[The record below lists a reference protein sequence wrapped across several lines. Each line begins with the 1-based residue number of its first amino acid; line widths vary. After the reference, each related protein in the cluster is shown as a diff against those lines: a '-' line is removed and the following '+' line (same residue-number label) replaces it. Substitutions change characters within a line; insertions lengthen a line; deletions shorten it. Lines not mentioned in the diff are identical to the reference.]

1 MTQLP
6 PLRLTGADI
15 LRDGRLQRR
24 SLAVENGLVARGPL
38 PPVDM
43 SGYLILPGIIDLHG
57 QSFERQIA
65 PRPGARLPVDGAL
78 RATAREAAAHGVTTA
93 YLAQRWGWE
102 GGLASPDFAET
113 LLQRV
118 ADIAATA
125 LIDIRTQLRL
135 DTHTVASQ
143 QRLLHAIRRFGI
155 DRVVFH
161 DTLGA
166 FAPKNEDQQM
176 RARALGVTIAAFE
189 AAQTEAKAVARQVPR
204 HLCHLAEAFDT
215 LGVTY
220 GSHGDLDGETR
231 DRYRLLGAHVA
242 ECPADPR
249 AAAVAHATD
258 GPVILSAPAL
268 MQQDARPWAILQR
281 GLCDILVS
289 DCHYPSLANAAWALV
304 DAGQMDLPRAWHM
317 ISGAPAQLMGMHD
330 RGRLDNRARADFVV
344 MNATTREIELTVSAG
359 RLAYLSGEAGA
370 RLMASVGEARIAAE

>member
-1 MTQLP
+1 MTKLP

-24 SLAVENGLVARGPL
+24 SLAVENGLIARGPL

-43 SGYLILPGIIDLHG
+43 SGYLILPGIVDLHG
-57 QSFERQIA
+57 QAFEHQIA
-65 PRPGARLPVDGAL
+65 PRPGARLPLRNAL

-102 GGLASPDFAET
+102 GGFASPDFAET
-113 LLQRV
+113 MLQCLTDV
-118 ADIAATA
+118 GACA
-125 LIDIRTQLRL
+125 LIDMRAQLRL
-135 DTHTVASQ
+135 DTHTVDSQ
-143 QRLLHAIRRFGI
+143 HRLLHAIRRYGVDMVI
-155 DRVVFH
+155 FH

-166 FAPKNEDQQM
+166 IAAKHEDPLI
-176 RARALGVTIAAFE
+176 RARALGVPIAAFE
-189 AAQTEAKAVARQVPR
+189 TAQSEAKGLSRQVPR

-220 GSHGDLDGETR
+220 GSHGDMDGETR

-242 ECPADPR
+242 ECPTDPR

-268 MQQDARPWAILQR
+268 MQEDARPWAMLRR

-289 DCHYPSLANAAWALV
+289 DCHYPSLANAAWAMV
-304 DAGQMDLPRAWHM
+304 DAGQSDLARAWHM
-317 ISGAPAQLMGMHD
+317 ISVAPARLMGMHD
-330 RGRLDNRARADFVV
+330 RGRLDYRARADFVV

-370 RLMASVGEARIAAE
+370 RLMASVGQARIAAE